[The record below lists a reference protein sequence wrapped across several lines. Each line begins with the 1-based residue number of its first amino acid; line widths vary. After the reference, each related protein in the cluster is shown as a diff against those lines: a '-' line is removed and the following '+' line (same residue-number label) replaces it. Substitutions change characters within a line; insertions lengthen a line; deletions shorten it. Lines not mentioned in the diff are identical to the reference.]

1 MTFSREAR
9 INGVASPLFNVFVCL
24 HLATHHAAVALALA
38 QTAGPSVRQGRP
50 LPAPSK
56 PKPKDSGMFR
66 NQSRAMCTRGVS
78 RLPRGSNFAQTGRRL
93 DKKDAE
99 GTLELDPGFL
109 VPPPA
114 CCLPWICHYIM
125 TFFSYYRRPAE
136 SGGLAY
142 LHPSNL
148 NVTRVS
154 LTCFPRATCTMRPR
168 GVGQNRHRV
177 VLCYRHSV
185 CPDSTELTT
194 RHALHRQ
201 ESSLRP
207 QDREIGADVGPL
219 YLYCLYGGLPG
230 HRESIALFSHSSFL
244 TLALVGGTS
253 MSWQSCVH

>member
-1 MTFSREAR
+1 MIQQHLSTRRYQNSRKSQRTKGERHEQERCDRRHETTRGRISVSGIRDILENVGLRSTDLNRCNNDILTGSKNQRGRIAPLQCVRLSAPCHTPRGRGAGAR
-9 INGVASPLFNVFVCL
+9 TNG
-24 HLATHHAAVALALA
+24 
-38 QTAGPSVRQGRP
+38 GSVRPSGKAGRFRP
-50 LPAPSK
+50 QANPNQKTAAPS
-56 PKPKDSGMFR
+56 GI
-66 NQSRAMCTRGVS
+66 NRAHVCTRGVS

-154 LTCFPRATCTMRPR
+154 LTCFPRATCTMRLR
-168 GVGQNRHRV
+168 GVGRAKPAPCCV
-177 VLCYRHSV
+177 VL
-185 CPDSTELTT
+185 P
-194 RHALHRQ
+194 
-201 ESSLRP
+201 P
-207 QDREIGADVGPL
+207 Q
-219 YLYCLYGGLPG
+219 CL
-230 HRESIALFSHSSFL
+230 S
-244 TLALVGGTS
+244 
-253 MSWQSCVH
+253 